1 MTIPTHLA
9 ANLLIYF
16 ALQKTGIAAPNT
28 TDAILL
34 FSSNLID
41 LDHLLAKPIYHPHR
55 NPFLTHPIHKQ
66 WRVVIIISTAFL
78 FYRPLLF
85 LGLGLLTHLFLD
97 YLYIKREKLNLIK
110 IF

>member
-1 MTIPTHLA
+1 MTTPTHLA
-9 ANLLIYF
+9 ANLVIYL
-16 ALQKTGIAAPNT
+16 ALKKAGVYAPNA

-55 NPFLTHPIHKQ
+55 NPFITHPVHKQ
-66 WRVVIIISTAFL
+66 WRAVTIISVALL
-78 FYRPLLF
+78 FYRPLMY

-97 YLYIKREKLNLIK
+97 YIYIKREKLI
-110 IF
+110 